1 MIEPILSLVFS
12 VYHNA
17 GAYAVL
23 IGSGISHSAGIPTGW
38 ELVLDLIRKLAHT
51 LGEDCEPDP
60 SAWYRARYGEEPH
73 YAKLLEAVA
82 KSPGERSQ
90 LLRTYFESSK
100 EEREQGLKI
109 PTEAHR
115 AIAKLVAGGF
125 VQVILTTNF
134 DRLIEKALEDE
145 GVTPTII
152 STPDAAE
159 GAMPLAR
166 TKCTIIK
173 VHGDYLDTRIKNTP
187 EELSTFDERMNHL
200 LDRVFDEFGLIVCGW
215 SAEWDVALYAALER
229 CKNHRFTTYWTIRGE
244 TGERAKKLIDLRRAQ
259 VFPIADANAF
269 FREVGEKTFA
279 LQDISKPHPLS
290 AKIAVA
296 SLKKYIVDESQK
308 IRLHD
313 LVMDETQKLHR
324 ELTDTNFSV
333 QGVDFTKE
341 EFYKRVQRYEAL
353 TEIPLA
359 LIINGC
365 YWGESQHEWLWVK
378 CLERIANPVGRRDG
392 LLAWLNLRL
401 YPALLLLYGGGITS
415 VAAAR
420 HGTLSALLTKS
431 VFRDGS
437 KEYPVVS
444 RLYTWAVM
452 DQATGRQLPGMERR
466 YSPVSDHLYEV
477 LRHPLREILPE
488 DVQYQKCFDRFEYL
502 LALIYADLHE
512 RQTGRIWAPVG
523 CFGWR
528 YHSYPEG
535 SIMNEIEKE
544 VNAVGDKWPLL
555 LMGHFDGTTGRF
567 HSIASKLAEHIG
579 MLSWW

>member
-1 MIEPILSLVFS
+1 M
-12 VYHNA
+12 
-17 GAYAVL
+17 
-23 IGSGISHSAGIPTGW
+23 
-38 ELVLDLIRKLAHT
+38 D
-51 LGEDCEPDP
+51 EDPEPDP
-60 SAWYRARYGEEPH
+60 SAWYRGKYGEDPD
-73 YAKLLEAVA
+73 YSKLLEAIA
-82 KSPGERSQ
+82 KSPAERNQ
-90 LLRTYFESSK
+90 LLRTYFEATE

-115 AIAKLVAGGF
+115 AIAQLVASGSIR
-125 VQVILTTNF
+125 VIVTTNF
-134 DRLIEKALEDE
+134 DRFIEKALEDK

-159 GAMPLAR
+159 GAIPLTH

-187 EELSTFDERMNHL
+187 EELSTYDERTNRL
-200 LDRVFDEFGLIVCGW
+200 LDRAFDEFGLIVCGW

-229 CKNHRFTTYWTIRGE
+229 CKNHRYTTYWTIRGE
-244 TGERAKKLIDLRRAQ
+244 TSERAKKLIDLRRAQ
-259 VFPIADANAF
+259 VVSIVDSNNF
-269 FREVGEKTFA
+269 FREVTEKVFA
-279 LQDISKPHPLS
+279 LKDISKPHPLS
-290 AKIAVA
+290 AKVAVA

-313 LVMDETQKLHR
+313 LVMNETEKLHG
-324 ELTDTNFSV
+324 ELTDKTFPVQHISFS
-333 QGVDFTKE
+333 QE
-341 EFYKRVQRYEAL
+341 ELLRRTQRYEAL
-353 TEIPLA
+353 TEIL
-359 LIINGC
+359 LSLMINGC
-365 YWGESQHEWLWVK
+365 YWGEKEHEGLLVK

-392 LLAWLNLRL
+392 LIAWLNLRL
-401 YPALLLLYGGGITS
+401 YPALLLLYGGGIAS

-420 HGTLSALLTKS
+420 YGTLSVLLTKS

-452 DQATGRQLPGMERR
+452 DQVTGRQLPGMERR

-567 HSIASKLAEHIG
+567 RSIASKLAEHIG